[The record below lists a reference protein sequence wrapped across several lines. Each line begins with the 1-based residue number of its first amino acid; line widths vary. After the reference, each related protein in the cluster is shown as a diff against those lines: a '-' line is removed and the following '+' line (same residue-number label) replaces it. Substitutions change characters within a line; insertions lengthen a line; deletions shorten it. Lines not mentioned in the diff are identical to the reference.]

1 MSPWCILKN
10 KGGFLSGGFF
20 VKRSFDVA
28 ILGLEI
34 GVLKLIKTVGPFK
47 LNLKTFR
54 KKALNLKN
62 RKKAS

>member
-47 LNLKTFR
+47 LNLKTSH
-54 KKALNLKN
+54 KKC
-62 RKKAS
+62 

>member
-1 MSPWCILKN
+1 M
-10 KGGFLSGGFF
+10 GFFKIRPCGVGFEMRVGFCVSFKYGVF

-47 LNLKTFR
+47 LNLKTSH
-54 KKALNLKN
+54 KKC
-62 RKKAS
+62 

>member
-10 KGGFLSGGFF
+10 KGGVFGVCGFF

-47 LNLKTFR
+47 LNLKTSH
-54 KKALNLKN
+54 KKC
-62 RKKAS
+62 